1 MVGKRHQE
9 VTVNVLS
16 NARIVLS
23 FLALGFFAPI
33 QASASSPVPT
43 PEPVSLALLATG
55 IAGLGA
61 AEVMRRHWKK

>member
-1 MVGKRHQE
+1 MAGKRHQE

-16 NARIVLS
+16 NAPMVLS
-23 FLALGFFAPI
+23 LLTLGFVAPI

-55 IAGLGA
+55 LAGLGA
-61 AEVMRRHWKK
+61 AELIRRRKDK